1 MSTPHTV
8 SPRKR
13 PVNLTLSE
21 DLVQVPYLVSVQS
34 ASSDRYRRRL
44 VVPLARIS
52 ALPPG
57 NQRLGMCWI
66 YSIGPRPNRELEMQ
80 AVFKDRRRTMVPSD
94 WSQWTLVEA

>member
-1 MSTPHTV
+1 M
-8 SPRKR
+8 PRFDVHINPGPR
-13 PVNLTLSE
+13 R
-21 DLVQVPYLVSVQS
+21 DQVPYLVSVQS

-66 YSIGPRPNRELEMQ
+66 YSIGPRPNGELVR
-80 AVFKDRRRTMVPSD
+80 ARKGISIYFHRAD
-94 WSQWTLVEA
+94 LNYF